1 MILLC
6 AINSMHNLT
15 PVSPNLFKTTNLI
28 GSCWPEVLLFQ
39 RWGFLLV
46 LFVLALSIVFSTNS
60 VSRSNSFRLN
70 HFTQL

>member
-6 AINSMHNLT
+6 AINIMHNFT
-15 PVSPNLFKTTNLI
+15 PVSPNFFKASNLI

-39 RWGFLLV
+39 RLGLLLV
-46 LFVLALSIVFSTNS
+46 LFVLALSIVFSTNP